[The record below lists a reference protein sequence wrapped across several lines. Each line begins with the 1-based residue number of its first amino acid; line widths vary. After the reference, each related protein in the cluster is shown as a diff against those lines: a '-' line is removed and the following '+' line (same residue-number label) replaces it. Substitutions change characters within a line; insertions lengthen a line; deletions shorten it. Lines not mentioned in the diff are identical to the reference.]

1 MFKRVKEIFSQRFKK
16 EQKCKAKIIPINNDW
31 DVDCGGIF
39 KINHDAI
46 RRFE

>member
-1 MFKRVKEIFSQRFKK
+1 MFKRVKEIFSQWFKK

-39 KINHDAI
+39 KMK
-46 RRFE
+46 F